1 LPPITAVDDVIAVLP
16 RVDCVLLVVG
26 SGSSTKREIEESQ
39 RHLSRFNLL
48 GVVVNKATDDMPR
61 DEYY

>member
-1 LPPITAVDDVIAVLP
+1 
-16 RVDCVLLVVG
+16 VG

-48 GVVVNKATDDMPR
+48 GVVVNKASADR
-61 DEYY
+61 AAQGAYY